1 MTAQGT
7 MARALIDDCFAH
19 HPKRLTAA
27 QALDLLKSR
36 IRPVV
41 GRESVPLAAAHGRI
55 LAEEV
60 VSPRDVPGF
69 DNAAVDGF
77 AFAHADLA
85 AKGPTRLVL
94 MPGRAAAGHPFTGRL
109 APGAA
114 LRVLTGAPMPAGA
127 DTALMQEDVELDGA
141 TVVIP
146 PGVKRGANR
155 RLAGEDVKKG
165 QVALRPGIR
174 LRPQDVGVAATFGR
188 AALEVFRPLR
198 VGVFSTGDEL
208 REPGAPLG
216 SGETYDANRPILFG
230 LLEGLGCRVVD
241 YGILPDRADAV
252 AEAME
257 RAAAE
262 CDALVTSGGA
272 SRGEEDHVVRTVER
286 LGRLHFWQ
294 IAVKPGRPLAFGH
307 LGRAV
312 FVGLPGNPVAAVICF
327 LRFARPMLTALGGG
341 RWPEPRAFPLP
352 ADFVMQ
358 KKPERREY
366 LRARLVA
373 GPDGRTWAQR
383 IEREGS
389 GILTSLTEADG
400 LVEVAEDTT
409 RIERGDLVE
418 FVPFSE
424 LGVPA

>member
-1 MTAQGT
+1 

-327 LRFARPMLTALGGG
+327 LRFARPMLIALGGG

-373 GPDGRTWAQR
+373 GPDGRTWARR